1 MFDSKLTRKDIIKWC
16 SSHYCNEHDCKYM
29 KDCCHIEEYIV
40 ENCKNCKTMNC
51 KYCDIYK

>member
-1 MFDSKLTRKDIIKWC
+1 MFDSKLTKKDIIKWC